1 MNKKRVRR
9 KKVGRSFIRVFM
21 SSGLFLFFF
30 SNRKKDR
37 ARGPEIFNPTNLA
50 KNLFHISFTAN
61 SLSFSNIL
69 LSTSNINDFITLL
82 YL

>member
-1 MNKKRVRR
+1 MILYIKKNEDENNLMNKKRVRR

-37 ARGPEIFNPTNLA
+37 ARGPEFYFFPAFRDDARVRKENW
-50 KNLFHISFTAN
+50 
-61 SLSFSNIL
+61 
-69 LSTSNINDFITLL
+69 
-82 YL
+82 